1 MRSIFLAL
9 TVVAAYALL
18 RGLPEELHPVLR
30 NCLAVLVLVLGIG
43 LWQRRARPAGSVAR
57 SLRRPSWS
65 DYLAVGLGIL
75 SIECLFLCFLTVIP
89 SHAESLSLRLSESL
103 SVQGREATQSSSDE
117 DLSSHGS
124 SISGNWLWDTKGR
137 RPLPLTSNARPS
149 NKPEIFF
156 RPRDPSTTGFLLRS
170 RAYLR
175 AFALE
180 RFDAATWTPVGMP
193 PALLTPDEGGRV
205 NLSQPETRPG
215 PLLRGEIIQ
224 ASHPRGEDLFTAPQ
238 GATQGWVPQ
247 LRHVDPGIFRL
258 NPAKNPEKGYTY
270 EVAAKT
276 VTLTGLLESGE
287 LPNLRFPDLP
297 EDSPRLQLPSSEEL
311 RDEIINLS
319 SKTLGD
325 AASRLVGLR
334 NLLWQNFQYSLEI
347 ENPKGIDPVLN
358 FLRDEKRGHCE
369 FFATAGA
376 LLCRALNIP
385 SRIAYGWSGGKWYEG
400 PGYLMFRASE
410 AHAWTEIYLED
421 VGWVVFD
428 TTPPGARTPL
438 DLADAN
444 DPLPLMENDLLDLD
458 SSAAAQ
464 DRARS
469 LWTYLALSAGL
480 GLLPVCLVLLR
491 LRRRS
496 PKGAQLVSEGLL
508 PNAPGYLTRFRQ
520 ACREHGYPMPP
531 SRTLRQQLHSLAERD
546 QEPDFA
552 KELLRYHYSITY
564 GNGAPCREQES
575 NLMKAIKLWS

>member
-9 TVVAAYALL
+9 TVIAAYALL
-18 RGLPEELHPVLR
+18 RGWPEELHPVLR

-43 LWQRRARPAGSVAR
+43 LWQRRVRPGGTVAR

-65 DYLAVGLGIL
+65 DYLAIGLGIL
-75 SIECLFLCFLTVIP
+75 SIECLFMCFLTVIP
-89 SHAESLSLRLSESL
+89 SHAESISLRVAELLSS
-103 SVQGREATQSSSDE
+103 QGREPTQTKSDE
-117 DLSSHGS
+117 GLSSHGG
-124 SISGNWLWDTKGR
+124 SISGNWLWDTRGR

-156 RPRDPSTTGFLLRS
+156 RPRDPSTTGFLLR
-170 RAYLR
+170 RRTYLR

-180 RFDAATWTPVGMP
+180 RFDNATWTPVGMP
-193 PALLTPDEGGRV
+193 PALLTPDEGGRI
-205 NLSQPETRPG
+205 NLNQPETRPG

-238 GATQGWVPQ
+238 GAVQGWVPQ

-258 NPAKNPEKGYTY
+258 NPAKDSEKGYTY

-287 LPNLRFPDLP
+287 LPNLRFPALP

-311 RDEIINLS
+311 RDQIINLS

-334 NLLWQNFQYSLEI
+334 NLLWQDFQYSLEI
-347 ENPKGIDPVLN
+347 QNPGGIDPILN

-410 AHAWTEIYLED
+410 AHAWTEIYLEGI
-421 VGWVVFD
+421 GWVVFD
-428 TTPPGARTPL
+428 TTPPGARTLL
-438 DLADAN
+438 DVADAN
-444 DPLPLMENDLLDLD
+444 ELLPLMENEQLDLD
-458 SSAAAQ
+458 SAAAAQ
-464 DRARS
+464 ERART

-480 GLLPVCLVLLR
+480 GLLPVCLGLLR
-491 LRRRS
+491 LRRKS
-496 PKGAQLVSEGLL
+496 PSRVQIVSEDLL
-508 PNAPGYLTRFRQ
+508 PNPPGYLTRFRHS
-520 ACREHGYPMPP
+520 CREHGHPMPP
-531 SRTLRQQLHSLAERD
+531 SRTLRQQLDSLAKSDR
-546 QEPDFA
+546 EPAFA
-552 KELLRYHYSITY
+552 KELLQYHYSITY
-564 GNGAPCREQES
+564 GNDAPCRQRES
-575 NLMKAIKLWS
+575 DLMKAIKLWS

>member
-1 MRSIFLAL
+1 
-9 TVVAAYALL
+9 
-18 RGLPEELHPVLR
+18 
-30 NCLAVLVLVLGIG
+30 
-43 LWQRRARPAGSVAR
+43 
-57 SLRRPSWS
+57 
-65 DYLAVGLGIL
+65 
-75 SIECLFLCFLTVIP
+75 
-89 SHAESLSLRLSESL
+89 
-103 SVQGREATQSSSDE
+103 
-117 DLSSHGS
+117 
-124 SISGNWLWDTKGR
+124 
-137 RPLPLTSNARPS
+137 
-149 NKPEIFF
+149 
-156 RPRDPSTTGFLLRS
+156 
-170 RAYLR
+170 
-175 AFALE
+175 
-180 RFDAATWTPVGMP
+180 
-193 PALLTPDEGGRV
+193 
-205 NLSQPETRPG
+205 
-215 PLLRGEIIQ
+215 LLRGEIIQ

-258 NPAKNPEKGYTY
+258 NPAKDPEQGYTY

-410 AHAWTEIYLED
+410 AHAWTEIYLEG

-444 DPLPLMENDLLDLD
+444 DPLPLMENNLLDLD

-491 LRRRS
+491 FRRRS
-496 PKGAQLVSEGLL
+496 PKGAQIVSEGLL

-520 ACREHGYPMPP
+520 ACQEHGYPMPP
-531 SRTLRQQLHSLAERD
+531 SRTLRQHLHSLAERD
-546 QEPDFA
+546 QEPAFA
-552 KELLRYHYSITY
+552 KELLQYHYSVTY

-575 NLMKAIKLWS
+575 HLMKAIKLWS